1 MWANFGGGLRRFIS
15 TKTKNNDNY
24 DNYDNYADYDNYDD
38 YDDYYDYDDSAGCDS
53 ATVVR
58 QLAKITVAV
67 NEYGALRGVCDSLF
81 SATVHLQT
89 INYND
94 INDLEN
100 LRQCDS
106 CPYI

>member
-1 MWANFGGGLRRFIS
+1 MKQAA
-15 TKTKNNDNY
+15 TV
-24 DNYDNYADYDNYDD
+24 
-38 YDDYYDYDDSAGCDS
+38 

-67 NEYGALRGVCDSLF
+67 NKTGALRGVCDSCDSLF
-81 SATVHLQT
+81 SATVHLMT
-89 INYND
+89 INYNN
-94 INDLEN
+94 INDLKN